1 MFQLLRDFVGARE
14 LLANLIRRDVTGQ
27 YKRTLL
33 GRLWSLA
40 SPLSAMLVYT
50 FVFAFLFRVQPE
62 PGDPSGLDVFAL
74 WLLAGLL
81 PWLFFS
87 NALNGAAASLVGN
100 AALITKVY
108 FPRTVLPVS
117 TVGGIGYNWLF
128 EMAVLIVAL
137 VIVGGAGVLLW
148 IPFTIL
154 AMITLAL
161 FAIGVGMTLSI
172 LNVYFRDTQYLLSI
186 VLQFWMYLTPII
198 YPPSLVTSL
207 SSDVGPLLGT
217 PVTLAD
223 LYLLNP
229 MERFVSVFRQLLY
242 DQRIPDGDDVIFCLV
257 AAAVSLAIGTA
268 VFARFEKRI
277 GEVL

>member
-1 MFQLLRDFVGARE
+1 MVRLFQDFIGSRE
-14 LLANLIRRDVTGQ
+14 LLANLVRRDVTGQ

-50 FVFAFLFRVQPE
+50 FVFALLFRVQPE

-87 NALNGAAASLVGN
+87 NALNGSAASLVGN

-108 FPRTVLPVS
+108 FPRTVLPVA
-117 TVGGIGYNWLF
+117 TVGGIAYNWLF
-128 EMAVLIVAL
+128 EMAVLIIAL
-137 VIVGGAGVLLW
+137 VIVGGPAVLIW
-148 IPFTIL
+148 VPFTVI
-154 AMITLAL
+154 AMIVLAV

-172 LNVYFRDTQYLLSI
+172 LNVYFRDTQYLLTI

-198 YPPSLVTSL
+198 YPPSLVRSL
-207 SSDVGPLLGT
+207 SNDIGPLLGS
-217 PVTLAD
+217 PVSLAD

-242 DQRIPDGDDVIFCLV
+242 DQRIPDADDMVFCLL

-268 VFARFEKRI
+268 VFARFEKKI

>member
-1 MFQLLRDFVGARE
+1 MVRLFQDFIGSRE
-14 LLANLIRRDVTGQ
+14 LLANLVRRDVTGQ

-108 FPRTVLPVS
+108 FPRTVLPVA

-128 EMAVLIVAL
+128 EMGVLLIAL
-137 VIVGGAGVLLW
+137 VIVGGPAVLIW
-148 IPFTIL
+148 VPFTVI
-154 AMITLAL
+154 AMIVLAV

-198 YPPSLVTSL
+198 YPPSLVRSL
-207 SSDVGPLLGT
+207 SNDIGPLLGS
-217 PVTLAD
+217 PITLAD

-242 DQRIPDGDDVIFCLV
+242 DQRIPDGDDIVFCLL
-257 AAAVSLAIGTA
+257 AAVISLVIGTA
-268 VFARFEKRI
+268 VFARFEKKI